1 MALTTRELAAF
12 VQKVAKLQPQDP
24 PVYGSARAYSG
35 CSTCIPTL
43 SGFGLGLD
51 SVSWGS
57 VALGAV
63 VGAGA
68 LFVISKKT
76 KLLGA
81 MRRAMKRSKKKS
93 RKSRKARRNRRR

>member
-43 SGFGLGLD
+43 SGFGMGLD

-81 MRRAMKRSKKKS
+81 MRRAKRSKKKS
-93 RKSRKARRNRRR
+93 RKSRRNRRNRRR

>member
-1 MALTTRELAAF
+1 MALSTRELAAF

-24 PVYGSARAYSG
+24 PVYGSERAYNG
-35 CSTCIPTL
+35 CSNCIPTL
-43 SGFGLGLD
+43 SGFGMGLD

-76 KLLGA
+76 RLLSSF
-81 MRRAMKRSKKKS
+81 RKSKKRSKKS
-93 RKSRKARRNRRR
+93 RKSRRNRRRR

>member
-1 MALTTRELAAF
+1 MALSTRELAAF

-35 CSTCIPTL
+35 CSTCVPVL
-43 SGFGLGLD
+43 GDLAGFSD
-51 SVSWGS
+51 ISWGS

-68 LFVISKKT
+68 LYFVSTKT
-76 KLLGA
+76 RLLGA
-81 MRRAMKRSKKKS
+81 MRKRSKKS
-93 RKSRKARRNRRR
+93 RKSRKSRRNRRR